1 VVAHEAGTLPGYDEA
16 GLVSDGDP
24 AVAFGPVPGE
34 DGSFSWENGS
44 RLYYANL
51 TSNLPG
57 AQGFKGFEA
66 IAVSRIDGPAETGLT
81 EEVVADQT
89 NWQAPVIASQQNS
102 ALFSDKEQIWAD
114 NAESSPFF
122 GNAYVCYAG
131 FGGAFG
137 QGFTPQPLYVVTST
151 DGGDSWTQKK
161 VTTATNNIN
170 SPHGFGRSGCTV
182 RTDSEG
188 TVYVF
193 VYQFAFSA
201 TGSAEGTIQMI
212 RSVNGGPTWQR
223 PVDLFT
229 VKDGCEYV
237 EDSIGRCVMDGVG
250 GARDDLMPDPS
261 VDIANGAPSGEDAT
275 DQIVLATTEQQ
286 ALNDERVLFSTSTDG
301 GDTWT
306 DLADVTQEGD
316 RGYYSAP
323 AISPNGTDVWVVYNA
338 FTTPFR
344 ESAEGA
350 ENDRQLVGVVLHAD
364 VAPDGTVGPFTEEHR
379 GASGDARSSSQ
390 NNLAAEFLGDYVYA
404 AATREFGAAVW
415 NDVRDGADCPE
426 IDTYRQELHD
436 VAVETGA
443 PTAEP
448 EEPRGV
454 EEFEREHGLDVEQG
468 EDPVAPSVQ
477 ATCPATFGNSD
488 IFGIAIDDPTP

>member
-1 VVAHEAGTLPGYDEA
+1 V
-16 GLVSDGDP
+16 
-24 AVAFGPVPGE
+24 
-34 DGSFSWENGS
+34 
-44 RLYYANL
+44 R
-51 TSNLPG
+51 
-57 AQGFKGFEA
+57 
-66 IAVSRIDGPAETGLT
+66 
-81 EEVVADQT
+81 
-89 NWQAPVIASQQNS
+89 
-102 ALFSDKEQIWAD
+102 
-114 NAESSPFF
+114 
-122 GNAYVCYAG
+122 
-131 FGGAFG
+131 
-137 QGFTPQPLYVVTST
+137 
-151 DGGDSWTQKK
+151 
-161 VTTATNNIN
+161 
-170 SPHGFGRSGCTV
+170 HGR
-182 RTDSEG
+182 R
-188 TVYVF
+188 
-193 VYQFAFSA
+193 
-201 TGSAEGTIQMI
+201 
-212 RSVNGGPTWQR
+212 
-223 PVDLFT
+223 
-229 VKDGCEYV
+229 
-237 EDSIGRCVMDGVG
+237 G

-275 DQIVLATTEQQ
+275 DQIVLATTQQQ

-350 ENDRQLVGVVLHAD
+350 ENDRQLVGVVLHAH

-448 EEPRGV
+448 EEPRGA

-468 EDPVAPSVQ
+468 EDPMAPSVQ

-488 IFGIAIDDPTP
+488 ISGSPSTIRPRSGTKKRQRSRGRPEMGAPSAFSSLGTSRRSRACPLCRRGTRPGPVRRSRRRCRQCRHRWPRRGPDPGRPARCPTPSRPGSRRGWGRPRRGRRSLPP